1 MSPDFARSLSGRMVT
16 RVIIINAELS
26 EISFMQK
33 LLHFSLVVLFIL
45 EVIFQDSKLEN
56 LTITIVR
63 NFDI

>member
-1 MSPDFARSLSGRMVT
+1 MT

-33 LLHFSLVVLFIL
+33 LLHFSLVVLLIL
-45 EVIFQDSKLEN
+45 DVIFQDSKLEN